1 MNRYYIIHV
10 MCCQVFLS
18 CFLKLFCNDNLG
30 SRAHA
35 RDGARP
41 WMGSLKGLDTQKG
54 REDQSGLTGLHS
66 FAGSV
71 MFGIPNSYP

>member
-1 MNRYYIIHV
+1 MLT
-10 MCCQVFLS
+10 CQEF
-18 CFLKLFCNDNLG
+18 FIGFFKIFCNDNLG

-41 WMGSLKGLDTQKG
+41 WVVTLKGLDAVMELDG
-54 REDQSGLTGLHS
+54 QSGLTGLHCVARS
-66 FAGSV
+66 A

>member
-1 MNRYYIIHV
+1 MLT
-10 MCCQVFLS
+10 CQEFLS
-18 CFLKLFCNDNLG
+18 CFFKLFCNDNFG

-41 WMGSLKGLDTQKG
+41 WDVTLKGLDAVM
-54 REDQSGLTGLHS
+54 ELVDQSGLTGLHS